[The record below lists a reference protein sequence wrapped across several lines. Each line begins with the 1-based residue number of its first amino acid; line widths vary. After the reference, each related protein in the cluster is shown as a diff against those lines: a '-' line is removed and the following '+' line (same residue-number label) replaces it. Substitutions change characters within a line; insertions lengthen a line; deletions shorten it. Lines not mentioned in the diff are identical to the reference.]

1 MIKKKLDY
9 IIFILSVHSVA
20 FKIELINPLFLPCLS
35 TQFRK
40 KKYYLN
46 FILFIK
52 DESIFSIFFHDVK
65 AEDKGTNSNSF
76 AYLFLICYK
85 QQVRCMSY

>member
-1 MIKKKLDY
+1 MVGWHHR
-9 IIFILSVHSVA
+9 LSGRE
-20 FKIELINPLFLPCLS
+20 FE
-35 TQFRK
+35 FRK

-65 AEDKGTNSNSF
+65 AEDKGTDSNSF
-76 AYLFLICYK
+76 TYIFLRYYK
-85 QQVRCMSY
+85 RQVRCMSY

>member
-9 IIFILSVHSVA
+9 IICILSVHSVA
-20 FKIELINPLFLPCLS
+20 FIDRINKLFVSALFINS
-35 TQFRK
+35 EFSK

-52 DESIFSIFFHDVK
+52 NENIFSDFFYDVR
-65 AEDKGTNSNSF
+65 AEDEGTHSNSF
-76 AYLFLICYK
+76 TYHFF
-85 QQVRCMSY
+85 

>member
-20 FKIELINPLFLPCLS
+20 FIDRIKKLFVSALS

-65 AEDKGTNSNSF
+65 AEDKGTDSNSF
-76 AYLFLICYK
+76 TYLFLRYYK
-85 QQVRCMSY
+85 RQVRYMSY